1 MVAMLVLRR
10 TMNTSTIGE
19 WSDQE
24 FDVFDDDAVVG
35 RILRSQIAFSDRPWL
50 WIITGRSS
58 GDVESRGYAKDLDG
72 ARSELTARWEARIFP
87 NNSWTGSAA
96 YKMGRSPQ

>member
-1 MVAMLVLRR
+1 
-10 TMNTSTIGE
+10 MNTSTIGE

-35 RILRSQIAFSDRPWL
+35 RILRSQITFSDRPWL

-87 NNSWTGSAA
+87 NSSWTGSAA

>member
-1 MVAMLVLRR
+1 
-10 TMNTSTIGE
+10 MNTSTTGE

-35 RILRSQIAFSDRPWL
+35 RILRSHIAFSDRPWL

-58 GDVESRGYAKDLDG
+58 GDAERRGYAKDLDS
-72 ARSELTARWEARIFP
+72 ARSELTARWEARLSPDI
-87 NNSWTGSAA
+87 SWTGSTAHR
-96 YKMGRSPQ
+96 MGQSPQ